1 MILDSKLI
9 DTDTIPVPQN
19 SAEITKTR
27 DNLLTKDVLRNIK
40 TQLKLPGHQ
49 I

>member
-1 MILDSKLI
+1 MLDSKLI
-9 DTDTIPVPQN
+9 DTNTIPVPQN
-19 SAEITKTR
+19 SAEITNAR
-27 DNLLTKDVLRNIK
+27 DNMLTKDVLRNIK